1 MLSIIRIHYQGECHI
16 FAMDLADRKFG
27 ADEKTV
33 VLVTSESEWRV
44 SKQHPQ
50 TSNNL
55 GYGHCG
61 TSSNRKD
68 IPPRPRT
75 CTLGM

>member
-1 MLSIIRIHYQGECHI
+1 
-16 FAMDLADRKFG
+16 MDLADRKFG

-33 VLVTSESEWRV
+33 VLVTSESVRRV

-55 GYGHCG
+55 EYGSRE
-61 TSSNRKD
+61 TSSTRKD
-68 IPPRPRT
+68 IPRRPELVT
-75 CTLGM
+75 GECK